1 VTSTVSLPAR
11 IADAHAD
18 AGRQLAN
25 EALLRCWVR
34 ERAVPRP
41 DTDTLVLWFDDVQVS
56 ALVLYWSATGLHRFG
71 PPSRFPSRSGRHP
84 DGSGA
89 QVQVDEFL
97 RPEDLAVLMTGNT
110 NPGPGASAD
119 PALGASAD
127 PAPESSAPISAAQSL
142 ASRAAESA
150 SRIAL
155 HLEVRSSEP
164 APAVGGSAFLTAE
177 QGLLAGHPFHPAA
190 KSRDGLGAH
199 DTIRFSPELRGS
211 FQLDWFCADPELVA
225 HDSSLG
231 PSAPDLSAFL
241 SSQTP
246 DGGTLVPAH
255 PWQARDLLNRPGVRG
270 LIAAGRLRH
279 LGPLGPEWHPTSSLR
294 TVYRPDR
301 PVMLKLS
308 LGLNITNSKREHL
321 RKELLRGVEA
331 HRLFAGELGAR
342 LLAGQPAF
350 RMLTDA
356 AYLAVDGA
364 PGLEVSFR
372 HAPFQ
377 PSDYVFCIASLLDLG
392 RGSLRAAAGPPTGSS
407 AADPASSPGA
417 GVPDG
422 YPHELA
428 AHIAAI
434 AISEG
439 RAISAV
445 AADWFARYV
454 INLITPLLWLDAEYG
469 VTLEGH
475 QQNTLVQ
482 LDAEGYPVT
491 GWYRDNQGF
500 YYRRSRIA
508 ELRALGRDDRLGV
521 DSDSVVEDAVV
532 TERLLYYVGVNNLF
546 GMIGALGGCGA
557 AAETELLGIAR
568 TLLAPLGGHEPVDL
582 LLGALKLRCK
592 ANLATRAAGL
602 DELVGS
608 LADQSVYVEIDNPFA
623 RLPQAGSHRGPSQD
637 PRFAAEV

>member
-1 VTSTVSLPAR
+1 MKMVTTAFLTAHA
-11 IADAHAD
+11 ADAHIN
-18 AGRQLAN
+18 AGQQLTN

-34 ERAVPRP
+34 EQGVSRP
-41 DTDTLVLWFDDVQVS
+41 ATDLLVLRLGDTQVS
-56 ALVLYWSATGLHRFG
+56 AAVLYWSATGLHRFG
-71 PPSRFPSRSGRHP
+71 PPRRAGGGPVGVGAGAGMETGAADEAA
-84 DGSGA
+84 DGP
-89 QVQVDEFL
+89 L
-97 RPEDLAVLMTGNT
+97 LPEDLVALMARARHTAAAVD
-110 NPGPGASAD
+110 PARPGAAQ
-119 PALGASAD
+119 AG
-127 PAPESSAPISAAQSL
+127 PIVPVETLVDRVS
-142 ASRAAESA
+142 ESA

-155 HLEVRSSEP
+155 HLEARSVNP
-164 APAVGGSAFLTAE
+164 TAPETSSAFLVAE
-177 QGLLAGHPFHPAA
+177 QGLLAGHPFHPTA
-190 KSRDGLGAH
+190 KSRDGLGAR
-199 DTIRFSPELRGS
+199 DTAMYSPELRGS
-211 FQLDWFCADPELVA
+211 FQLDWFSVDEDLVL

-241 SSQTP
+241 SGRTP
-246 DGGTLVPAH
+246 DGGSLVPAH
-255 PWQARDLLNRPGVRG
+255 PWQARELLNRPAVRE

-279 LGPLGPEWHPTSSLR
+279 LGPHGPEWQPTSSLR

-301 PVMLKLS
+301 PVMIKLS

-342 LLAGQPAF
+342 LLAGQPGF

-364 PGLEVSFR
+364 PGLEASFR

-377 PSDYVFCIASLLDLG
+377 PADFVFCVASLLDLG
-392 RGSLRAAAGPPTGSS
+392 RGELRTNAQ
-407 AADPASSPGA
+407 PGNA
-417 GVPDG
+417 PDG
-422 YPHELA
+422 HAHELS
-428 AHIAAI
+428 AHLTAIAA
-434 AISEG
+434 SEG
-439 RAISAV
+439 RAVSAV

-508 ELRALGRDDRLGV
+508 ELAALSGVERLGQ
-521 DSDSVVEDAVV
+521 DSDSVAEDSVV

-546 GMIGALGGCGA
+546 GMIGALGAGGIV
-557 AAETELLGIAR
+557 AETELLGIAR
-568 TLLAPLGGHEPVDL
+568 TLLSPLRGHQPVDL
-582 LLGALKLRCK
+582 LLGALRLRCK
-592 ANLATRAAGL
+592 ANLFTRVAGL
-602 DELVGS
+602 DELVGELS
-608 LADQSVYVEIDNPFA
+608 EQSVYVEIDNPFA
-623 RLPQAGSHRGPSQD
+623 GLPQQAAQNSAQP
-637 PRFAAEV
+637 PREPAEASA

>member
-1 VTSTVSLPAR
+1 MNSTVSLPDR
-11 IADAHAD
+11 IADAHAS
-18 AGRQLAN
+18 AGQQLAA

-41 DTDTLVLWFDDVQVS
+41 DTDTLVLWFGDVQVS
-56 ALVLYWSATGLHRFG
+56 APVQYWSATGMHRFG
-71 PPSRFPSRSGRHP
+71 PPSRYPSRSG
-84 DGSGA
+84 DQA
-89 QVQVDEFL
+89 YEFL
-97 RPEDLAVLMTGNT
+97 RPEDLAALMTGDT
-110 NPGPGASAD
+110 D
-119 PALGASAD
+119 H
-127 PAPESSAPISAAQSL
+127 SAAASL
-142 ASRAAESA
+142 TARVAESA

-155 HLEVRSSEP
+155 HLEVRSDDP
-164 APAVGGSAFLTAE
+164 APADGGSAFLTAE

-190 KSRDGLGAH
+190 KSRDGLGAQ
-199 DTIRFSPELRGS
+199 DTVRFSPELRGS
-211 FQLDWFCADPELVA
+211 FQLDWFSVDPELVA
-225 HDSSLG
+225 HDSALG
-231 PSAPDLSAFL
+231 PTAPDLAAFL
-241 SSQTP
+241 SSATP

-255 PWQARDLLNRPGVRG
+255 PWQARDLLDRPAVRD
-270 LIAAGRLRH
+270 LVAAGRLRH

-331 HRLFAGELGAR
+331 HRLFAGELGTR
-342 LLAGQPAF
+342 LMAGQPAF

-377 PSDYVFCIASLLDLG
+377 PSDYVFCVASLLDLG
-392 RGSLRAAAGPPTGSS
+392 RGSLRPAAGHRLPVPSG
-407 AADPASSPGA
+407 
-417 GVPDG
+417 PDG

-434 AISEG
+434 AMSEG
-439 RAISAV
+439 RSISAV
-445 AADWFARYV
+445 ASDWFARYV
-454 INLITPLLWLDAEYG
+454 IKLITPMFWLDAEYG

-482 LDAEGYPVT
+482 LDDEGYPVT

-508 ELRALGRDDRLGV
+508 QLRALSRDERLGE
-521 DSDSVVEDAVV
+521 DSDTVVDDAVV
-532 TERLLYYVGVNNLF
+532 TERLLYYVGLNNLF
-546 GMIGALGGCGA
+546 GMIGALGSCGA
-557 AAETELLGIAR
+557 VAETELLGIAR
-568 TLLAPLGGHEPVDL
+568 ALLAPLAGHEPVDL

-608 LADQSVYVEIDNPFA
+608 LAEQSVYVEIDNPFA
-623 RLPQAGSHRGPSQD
+623 RLPLAASHRGASQN
-637 PRFAAEV
+637 PRSVVEA

>member
-1 VTSTVSLPAR
+1 VIMVTTAFLTAHA
-11 IADAHAD
+11 ADAHIT
-18 AGRQLAN
+18 AGRQLTN

-34 ERAVPRP
+34 EQGVARP
-41 DTDTLVLWFDDVQVS
+41 DTDTLVLRLGDAEVS
-56 ALVLYWSATGLHRFG
+56 AAVLYWSPTGLHRFG
-71 PPSRFPSRSGRHP
+71 PPSRAGGGAEGISGGP
-84 DGSGA
+84 
-89 QVQVDEFL
+89 L
-97 RPEDLAVLMTGNT
+97 LPEDLVALLTAARQAAE
-110 NPGPGASAD
+110 GPGAAGTAD
-119 PALGASAD
+119 LPGAATAMEALVDRVS
-127 PAPESSAPISAAQSL
+127 
-142 ASRAAESA
+142 ESA

-155 HLEVRSSEP
+155 HLEARSANPTPP
-164 APAVGGSAFLTAE
+164 APGPGPGSAFLTAE

-190 KSRDGLGAH
+190 KSRDGIGAR
-199 DTIRFSPELRGS
+199 DTAMYSPELRGS
-211 FQLDWFCADPELVA
+211 FQLDWFSADEDLVA

-231 PSAPDLSAFL
+231 PSAPDLAAFL
-241 SSQTP
+241 SGRTP
-246 DGGTLVPAH
+246 DGGALVPAH
-255 PWQARDLLNRPGVRG
+255 PWQARDLLSRPEVRE

-279 LGPLGPEWHPTSSLR
+279 LGPHGPEWQPTSSLR

-301 PVMLKLS
+301 PVMIKLS

-342 LLAGQPAF
+342 LLAGQPGF

-364 PGLEVSFR
+364 PGLEASFR

-377 PSDYVFCIASLLDLG
+377 PADFVFCVASLLDLG
-392 RGSLRAAAGPPTGSS
+392 RGELRTNAQ
-407 AADPASSPGA
+407 PGNA
-417 GVPDG
+417 PDG
-422 YPHELA
+422 HAHELS
-428 AHIAAI
+428 AHLTAIAA
-434 AISEG
+434 SEG
-439 RAISAV
+439 RAVSAV

-508 ELRALGRDDRLGV
+508 ELAALSGVERLGQ
-521 DSDSVVEDAVV
+521 DSDSVAEDSVV

-546 GMIGALGGCGA
+546 GMIGALGAGGIV
-557 AAETELLGIAR
+557 AETELLGIAR
-568 TLLAPLGGHEPVDL
+568 TLLSPLRGHEPVDL
-582 LLGALKLRCK
+582 LLGALRLRCK
-592 ANLATRAAGL
+592 ANLFTRVAGL
-602 DELVGS
+602 DELVGA
-608 LADQSVYVEIDNPFA
+608 LAEQSVYVEIDNPFA
-623 RLPQAGSHRGPSQD
+623 GLPQQVAQP
-637 PRFAAEV
+637 PREPAEVSA